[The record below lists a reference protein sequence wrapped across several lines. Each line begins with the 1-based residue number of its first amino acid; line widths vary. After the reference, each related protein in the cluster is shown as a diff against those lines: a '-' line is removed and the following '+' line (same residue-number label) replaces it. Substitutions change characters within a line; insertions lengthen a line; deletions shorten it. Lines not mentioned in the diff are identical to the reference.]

1 MAIIKCSECG
11 KDVSDTVKRCIHCGA
26 NIKKEKQNKEKKPN
40 SKMVI
45 ILAIIGVVLIAGGI
59 SYWYFSNKESEEQT
73 NIRDNSKNQIEI
85 ISEYINIR
93 SSKSVKSEILGKV
106 YRGEIYTI
114 LGEDAASEYKWIE
127 IETANGIRGFIS
139 GIDSYV
145 KRLNVSDN
153 ENKKDDEPIIDN
165 KDNIKD
171 NSKNTNDG
179 SNVKENTNN
188 NIKNN
193 NTNNND
199 SSTSN
204 KNEDVKKCLKTCED
218 GYELKNSNSEDC
230 YCEKKE
236 ELYVV
241 KNQVIYDNDGVKI
254 TAKGIDY
261 SDKNFITLDLLTEN
275 NSDIPKVVQR
285 NHFSYVN
292 GYDMA
297 TGYSVRLQ
305 PGTKSSYGVSYL
317 RKSLL
322 KNGITKID
330 TIKIDFIIIDWDGD
344 GSSIGKRRVESDW
357 INLSF

>member
-218 GYELKNSNSEDC
+218 C